1 MKALRVLFAILLSLV
16 LFCLQTALLSLFVAD
31 RLVSPSAL
39 TTAIEGS
46 GLVDSIVEDT
56 LTDMGMDA
64 SAADPAPLNAYAGE
78 LVSGVVTALVR
89 GGELP
94 TVEAGELTTLLSG
107 VLAPALGLS
116 ADEAGALSSLLSEQ
130 LAAELNDMLASRT
143 SLAVALGMSAST
155 LAALEMLFSP
165 MVRILLG
172 VAVLLFGLLLV
183 LALDKKRR
191 SGRTGLI
198 WWSVTAALAGIAVLL
213 CGAGMDTVLQ
223 AAANADT
230 AQFVAALQQAVGG
243 AFTLFG
249 LLGIALC
256 AALLGLYIATRPK
269 RRRKAGGNVR
279 PRQYAGPPA
288 LKSACGGNPIRAPA
302 ASFCP
307 ICPPACTAG
316 VTPCRPGRTAR

>member
-172 VAVLLFGLLLV
+172 VALLLFGLLLV
-183 LALDKKRR
+183 LALGKKRR

-256 AALLGLYIATRPK
+256 AALLGLYFATRPK
-269 RRRKAGGNVR
+269 RRRKAAGSAR
-279 PRQYAGPPA
+279 PRQYA
-288 LKSACGGNPIRAPA
+288 
-302 ASFCP
+302 
-307 ICPPACTAG
+307 
-316 VTPCRPGRTAR
+316 

>member
-56 LTDMGMDA
+56 LSGMGMDA

-183 LALDKKRR
+183 LALGKKRR

-256 AALLGLYIATRPK
+256 AALLGLYFATRPK

-279 PRQYAGPPA
+279 PRQYA
-288 LKSACGGNPIRAPA
+288 
-302 ASFCP
+302 
-307 ICPPACTAG
+307 
-316 VTPCRPGRTAR
+316 

>member
-165 MVRILLG
+165 MGRILLG

-183 LALDKKRR
+183 LALGKKRR

-256 AALLGLYIATRPK
+256 AALLGLYFATKPK
-269 RRRKAGGNVR
+269 RRRKAAGSAR
-279 PRQYAGPPA
+279 PRQYA
-288 LKSACGGNPIRAPA
+288 
-302 ASFCP
+302 
-307 ICPPACTAG
+307 
-316 VTPCRPGRTAR
+316 

>member
-155 LAALEMLFSP
+155 LAALEILFSP

-183 LALDKKRR
+183 LALGKKRR

-256 AALLGLYIATRPK
+256 AALLGLYFATRPK
-269 RRRKAGGNVR
+269 RRRKAAGSAR
-279 PRQYAGPPA
+279 PRQYA
-288 LKSACGGNPIRAPA
+288 
-302 ASFCP
+302 
-307 ICPPACTAG
+307 
-316 VTPCRPGRTAR
+316 

>member
-183 LALDKKRR
+183 LALGKKRR

-256 AALLGLYIATRPK
+256 AALLGLYFATRPK
-269 RRRKAGGNVR
+269 RRRKAAGRAR
-279 PRQYAGPPA
+279 PRQYA
-288 LKSACGGNPIRAPA
+288 
-302 ASFCP
+302 
-307 ICPPACTAG
+307 
-316 VTPCRPGRTAR
+316 

>member
-183 LALDKKRR
+183 LALGKKRR

-198 WWSVTAALAGIAVLL
+198 WWSVTAALAGITVLL

-256 AALLGLYIATRPK
+256 AALLGLYFATRPK
-269 RRRKAGGNVR
+269 RRRKAAGSAR
-279 PRQYAGPPA
+279 PRQYA
-288 LKSACGGNPIRAPA
+288 
-302 ASFCP
+302 
-307 ICPPACTAG
+307 
-316 VTPCRPGRTAR
+316 

>member
-183 LALDKKRR
+183 LALGKKRR

-256 AALLGLYIATRPK
+256 AALLGLYFATRPK
-269 RRRKAGGNVR
+269 RRRKAAGSAR
-279 PRQYAGPPA
+279 PRQYA
-288 LKSACGGNPIRAPA
+288 
-302 ASFCP
+302 
-307 ICPPACTAG
+307 
-316 VTPCRPGRTAR
+316 

>member
-183 LALDKKRR
+183 LALGKKRR

-256 AALLGLYIATRPK
+256 AALLGLYFATRPK
-269 RRRKAGGNVR
+269 RRRKADGNVR
-279 PRQYAGPPA
+279 PRQYA
-288 LKSACGGNPIRAPA
+288 
-302 ASFCP
+302 
-307 ICPPACTAG
+307 
-316 VTPCRPGRTAR
+316 

>member
-183 LALDKKRR
+183 LALGKKRR

-256 AALLGLYIATRPK
+256 AALLGLYFATRPK
-269 RRRKAGGNVR
+269 RRRKAGDNVR
-279 PRQYAGPPA
+279 PRQYA
-288 LKSACGGNPIRAPA
+288 
-302 ASFCP
+302 
-307 ICPPACTAG
+307 
-316 VTPCRPGRTAR
+316 

>member
-16 LFCLQTALLSLFVAD
+16 LFCLQTALLSLFVAA

-107 VLAPALGLS
+107 VLAPAVGLS

-172 VAVLLFGLLLV
+172 VAVLLFGLLFV
-183 LALDKKRR
+183 LALGKKRR

-256 AALLGLYIATRPK
+256 AALLGLYFATRPK
-269 RRRKAGGNVR
+269 RRRKAAGSAQ
-279 PRQYAGPPA
+279 PRQYA
-288 LKSACGGNPIRAPA
+288 
-302 ASFCP
+302 
-307 ICPPACTAG
+307 
-316 VTPCRPGRTAR
+316 

>member
-183 LALDKKRR
+183 LALGKKRR

-243 AFTLFG
+243 AFALFG

-256 AALLGLYIATRPK
+256 AALLGLYFATKPK
-269 RRRKAGGNVR
+269 RRRKAAGSAR
-279 PRQYAGPPA
+279 PRQYA
-288 LKSACGGNPIRAPA
+288 
-302 ASFCP
+302 
-307 ICPPACTAG
+307 
-316 VTPCRPGRTAR
+316 

>member
-183 LALDKKRR
+183 LALGKKRR

-256 AALLGLYIATRPK
+256 AALLGLYFATRPK
-269 RRRKAGGNVR
+269 RRRKAAGNVR
-279 PRQYAGPPA
+279 PRQYA
-288 LKSACGGNPIRAPA
+288 
-302 ASFCP
+302 
-307 ICPPACTAG
+307 
-316 VTPCRPGRTAR
+316 

>member
-183 LALDKKRR
+183 LALGKKRR

-256 AALLGLYIATRPK
+256 AALLGLYFATRPK
-269 RRRKAGGNVR
+269 RRRKASGNVR
-279 PRQYAGPPA
+279 PRQYA
-288 LKSACGGNPIRAPA
+288 
-302 ASFCP
+302 
-307 ICPPACTAG
+307 
-316 VTPCRPGRTAR
+316 

>member
-183 LALDKKRR
+183 LALGKKRR

-223 AAANADT
+223 GAANADT

-256 AALLGLYIATRPK
+256 AALLGLYFATKPK
-269 RRRKAGGNVR
+269 RRRKAAGSAR
-279 PRQYAGPPA
+279 PRQYA
-288 LKSACGGNPIRAPA
+288 
-302 ASFCP
+302 
-307 ICPPACTAG
+307 
-316 VTPCRPGRTAR
+316 

>member
-107 VLAPALGLS
+107 VLAPALGL
-116 ADEAGALSSLLSEQ
+116 AEEEAGALSSLLSEQ
-130 LAAELNDMLASRT
+130 LEAELNDMLASRT

-183 LALDKKRR
+183 LALGKKRR

-256 AALLGLYIATRPK
+256 AALLGLYFATRPK
-269 RRRKAGGNVR
+269 RRRKAAGSAR
-279 PRQYAGPPA
+279 PRQYA
-288 LKSACGGNPIRAPA
+288 
-302 ASFCP
+302 
-307 ICPPACTAG
+307 
-316 VTPCRPGRTAR
+316 

>member
-143 SLAVALGMSAST
+143 
-155 LAALEMLFSP
+155 
-165 MVRILLG
+165 
-172 VAVLLFGLLLV
+172 
-183 LALDKKRR
+183 
-191 SGRTGLI
+191 
-198 WWSVTAALAGIAVLL
+198 
-213 CGAGMDTVLQ
+213 
-223 AAANADT
+223 
-230 AQFVAALQQAVGG
+230 
-243 AFTLFG
+243 
-249 LLGIALC
+249 
-256 AALLGLYIATRPK
+256 
-269 RRRKAGGNVR
+269 
-279 PRQYAGPPA
+279 
-288 LKSACGGNPIRAPA
+288 
-302 ASFCP
+302 
-307 ICPPACTAG
+307 
-316 VTPCRPGRTAR
+316 

>member
-183 LALDKKRR
+183 LALGKKRR

-256 AALLGLYIATRPK
+256 AALLGLYFATRPK
-269 RRRKAGGNVR
+269 RRRKADGSAR
-279 PRQYAGPPA
+279 PRQYA
-288 LKSACGGNPIRAPA
+288 
-302 ASFCP
+302 
-307 ICPPACTAG
+307 
-316 VTPCRPGRTAR
+316 

>member
-78 LVSGVVTALVR
+78 LVSGVVAALVR

-183 LALDKKRR
+183 LALGKKRR

-256 AALLGLYIATRPK
+256 AALLGLYFATKPK
-269 RRRKAGGNVR
+269 RRRKAAGSAR
-279 PRQYAGPPA
+279 PRQYA
-288 LKSACGGNPIRAPA
+288 
-302 ASFCP
+302 
-307 ICPPACTAG
+307 
-316 VTPCRPGRTAR
+316 

>member
-16 LFCLQTALLSLFVAD
+16 LFCLQPALLSLFVAA

-183 LALDKKRR
+183 LALGKKRR

-256 AALLGLYIATRPK
+256 AALLGLYFATRPK
-269 RRRKAGGNVR
+269 RRRKAAGSAR
-279 PRQYAGPPA
+279 PRQYA
-288 LKSACGGNPIRAPA
+288 
-302 ASFCP
+302 
-307 ICPPACTAG
+307 
-316 VTPCRPGRTAR
+316 

>member
-183 LALDKKRR
+183 LALGKKRR

-256 AALLGLYIATRPK
+256 AALLGLYFATKPK
-269 RRRKAGGNVR
+269 RRRKAAGDVR
-279 PRQYAGPPA
+279 PRQYA
-288 LKSACGGNPIRAPA
+288 
-302 ASFCP
+302 
-307 ICPPACTAG
+307 
-316 VTPCRPGRTAR
+316 

>member
-130 LAAELNDMLASRT
+130 LVAELNDMLASRT

-183 LALDKKRR
+183 LALGKKRR

-256 AALLGLYIATRPK
+256 AALLGLYFATRPK
-269 RRRKAGGNVR
+269 RRRKAAGSAR
-279 PRQYAGPPA
+279 PRQYA
-288 LKSACGGNPIRAPA
+288 
-302 ASFCP
+302 
-307 ICPPACTAG
+307 
-316 VTPCRPGRTAR
+316 

>member
-143 SLAVALGMSAST
+143 ALAVALGMSAST

-183 LALDKKRR
+183 LALGKKRR

-256 AALLGLYIATRPK
+256 AALLGLYFATRPK
-269 RRRKAGGNVR
+269 RRRKAAGSAR
-279 PRQYAGPPA
+279 PRQYA
-288 LKSACGGNPIRAPA
+288 
-302 ASFCP
+302 
-307 ICPPACTAG
+307 
-316 VTPCRPGRTAR
+316 

>member
-130 LAAELNDMLASRT
+130 LAAELNDMLASHT

-183 LALDKKRR
+183 LALGKKRR

-256 AALLGLYIATRPK
+256 AALLGLYFATRPK
-269 RRRKAGGNVR
+269 RRRKAAGSAR
-279 PRQYAGPPA
+279 PRQYA
-288 LKSACGGNPIRAPA
+288 
-302 ASFCP
+302 
-307 ICPPACTAG
+307 
-316 VTPCRPGRTAR
+316 

>member
-16 LFCLQTALLSLFVAD
+16 LFCLQTALLLLFVAD

-183 LALDKKRR
+183 LALGKKRR

-256 AALLGLYIATRPK
+256 AALLGLYFATRPK
-269 RRRKAGGNVR
+269 RRRKAAGSAR
-279 PRQYAGPPA
+279 PRQYA
-288 LKSACGGNPIRAPA
+288 
-302 ASFCP
+302 
-307 ICPPACTAG
+307 
-316 VTPCRPGRTAR
+316 

>member
-78 LVSGVVTALVR
+78 LVSGVVAALVR

-183 LALDKKRR
+183 LALGKKRR

-256 AALLGLYIATRPK
+256 AALLGLYFATRPK
-269 RRRKAGGNVR
+269 RRRKAAGSAR
-279 PRQYAGPPA
+279 PRQYA
-288 LKSACGGNPIRAPA
+288 
-302 ASFCP
+302 
-307 ICPPACTAG
+307 
-316 VTPCRPGRTAR
+316 

>member
-183 LALDKKRR
+183 LALGKKRR

-256 AALLGLYIATRPK
+256 AALLGLYFATRPK
-269 RRRKAGGNVR
+269 RRRKAAGDVR
-279 PRQYAGPPA
+279 PRQYA
-288 LKSACGGNPIRAPA
+288 
-302 ASFCP
+302 
-307 ICPPACTAG
+307 
-316 VTPCRPGRTAR
+316 